1 MKPLIISL
9 TEDNYPLAHE
19 LRELFNSQ
27 PDMLVLDVF
36 PTAEET
42 LRVLSS
48 RMPEVLIVDL
58 RLPGMSG
65 VELIA
70 RLKQTYPNLHML
82 VLTMYEES
90 DLIFNALRAGA
101 SGYLLKRSGADEI
114 CDAVRQVRGG
124 GAPMSP
130 SIALKVVESFR
141 APRNS
146 PSNQEAKLSPREE
159 EILSLLAEGAL
170 YKEISSALGISMDTV
185 RTHLRRIYD
194 KLHVHSRTQAVMK
207 FYGQRR

>member
-9 TEDNYPLAHE
+9 TEDNGPLAHE

-42 LRVLSS
+42 LRVISS
-48 RMPEVLIVDL
+48 RMPEILVVDL
-58 RLPGMSG
+58 RLPGIGG
-65 VELIA
+65 VELIG
-70 RLKQTYPNLHML
+70 RLKQSYKDLHML

-90 DLIFNALRAGA
+90 DLIFDALRAGA
-101 SGYLLKRSGADEI
+101 SGYLLKRSNADEI
-114 CDAVRQVRGG
+114 CDAVRQVRKG

-141 APRNS
+141 SPRNTS
-146 PSNQEAKLSPREE
+146 ASNEGKLSPREE

-170 YKEISSALGISMDTV
+170 YKEISAALGISMDTV